1 MRLAICTPIHGDPKA
16 AFTESLA
23 GLLIHSAKVRPDL
36 ELNCFFLKSSM
47 LAESRNRLFGQA
59 REWGARYLLWVDA
72 DQSFPADALVTLLDR
87 KREVVGCNYPRRSI
101 PTGPSAASLDGEPLY
116 TTAEKAQAGAVEEAL
131 TLGLGFC
138 LMDMAI
144 VPKLER
150 LAVERGKKTLW
161 PLFFMEMR
169 PDEAGFDSEDTY
181 FFRKLR
187 AAGVPAYVDHGLSW
201 RVGHV
206 HEIILTHEDAVA
218 GRADWEQ
225 AMKGGVDAGSVLP
238 SAGPQ

>member
-23 GLLIHSAKVRPDL
+23 ALLIHTAKARPDL
-36 ELNCFFLKSSM
+36 ELKCFFLKSSM

-59 REWGARYLLWVDA
+59 REWGAQWILWADA
-72 DQSFPADALVTLLDR
+72 DQAFPEDGLVALLDR
-87 KREVVGCNYPRRSI
+87 DRLVVGCNYPRRSI
-101 PTGPSAASLDGEPLY
+101 PTGPSAAALDGTPLY
-116 TTAEKAQAGAVEEAL
+116 TTAEKARDGQIEEVL

-138 LMDMAI
+138 LVSMA
-144 VPKLER
+144 VVAKLER
-150 LAVERGKKTLW
+150 LALERGKKTLW

-187 AAGVPAYVDHGLSW
+187 AAGVPAFVDHGLSW
-201 RVGHV
+201 RIGHV
-206 HEIILTHEDAVA
+206 HDIILTHDDALA
-218 GRADWEQ
+218 GRREWGRAIE
-225 AMKGGVDAGSVLP
+225 GGRDDDTVLP
-238 SAGPQ
+238 AAGA